1 MEVYIKGKGKEVL
14 DKRHYISAG
23 GEGAVYAK
31 QGTAY
36 KIYTDVSHMIPE
48 NKIRELSLLSLP
60 TIIKPEDI
68 IMDSKN
74 HNIGYT
80 MRYITNTV
88 TLCQIFTNAYKDRN
102 NIKPK
107 HILDLVNKLRD
118 GIKHC
123 HDKNILIVDLNE
135 LNFLVDA
142 NKFDKVYFIDVDSY
156 QTASYPATAIMDSIR
171 DRQAKK
177 WNKETDWFS
186 FGIIAFQ
193 MFVGIHPYK
202 GRHPKYKQ
210 MDERM
215 LNNISVFNS
224 AVQMPPTALS
234 LDIIP
239 DIYKDWFKAV
249 FEKGQRVPPPFG
261 DAAIAIVQVRLK
273 TVEGTD
279 NFKIEV
285 LLKYSN
291 KIVKYFRRDAIL
303 TESGLHYK
311 SANVI
316 AMETSAHIIVTPKQQ
331 HMLAVDIKD
340 KQLALTDVTKNAD
353 ISYTSIAADQIMSY
367 DNRLYIKNND
377 IIQEIDFME
386 INSNKIII
394 GLHTICNIIP
404 GATQVFD
411 GVILQNLLG
420 SYFVSLFPDTH
431 LHYQI
436 KVSELTGYRIIDAKY
451 ENKILI
457 VVGEKKGKYDN
468 FILKFNDAYSEY
480 SIRITKDINYS
491 GINFTVLDNGI
502 CVYINQDDFVELFF
516 TKKDNTD
523 VKLIKDTALAG
534 GTLFHE
540 GNTTLLARDNVLYS
554 IKMK

>member
-1 MEVYIKGKGKEVL
+1 MEVYVKGKGKEVL

-36 KIYTDVSHMIPE
+36 KLYTDISHMIPE
-48 NKIRELSLLSLP
+48 NKIRELSVLSFP

-68 IMDSKN
+68 VMDSKN

-80 MRYITNTV
+80 MKYVTNTV

-102 NIKPK
+102 KIKPK

-118 GIKHC
+118 GIRHC

-135 LNFLVDA
+135 LNFLVDT

-156 QTASYPATAIMDSIR
+156 QTQSYPATAIMDSIR

-177 WNKETDWFS
+177 WSKETDWFS

-215 LNNISVFNS
+215 LNNVSVFNS
-224 AVQMPPTALS
+224 AVQMPPTALA
-234 LDIIP
+234 LDTIP

-261 DAAIAIVQVRLK
+261 DAAVVVIQVRLK

-285 LLKYSN
+285 LLRYSN
-291 KIVKYFRRDAIL
+291 KIVKYFRRDAVL
-303 TESGLHYK
+303 TESGLEHT
-311 SANVI
+311 SEVI
-316 AMETSAHIIVTPKQQ
+316 AMAASVHMIVTSKQQ
-331 HMLAVDIKD
+331 HMLAADIKD
-340 KQLALTDVTKNAD
+340 NQLTLTNVTKNAD
-353 ISYTSIAADQIMSY
+353 IPYNSIAADQIMSY

-377 IIQEIDFME
+377 IIQEVDFME
-386 INSNKIII
+386 INANKIII
-394 GLHTICNIIP
+394 GLNTICNIIP

-411 GVILQNLLG
+411 GVIVQNLLG

-451 ENKILI
+451 ENKVLVII
-457 VVGEKKGKYDN
+457 GEKKGKYDS
-468 FILKFNDAYSEY
+468 FILKFNDTYSEY
-480 SIRITKDINYS
+480 SIRITKDVSYS

-502 CVYINQDDFVELFF
+502 CVYINQDDYTELFF
-516 TKKDNTD
+516 NKKDNTD

-534 GTLFHE
+534 GMLFHE
-540 GNTTLLARDNVLYS
+540 GNTTLLARDTILYS